1 MIEFLQLAN
10 SDNEI
15 GNVYREGNEYIVEV
29 NLWNGNVI
37 KLRTTGCNRI
47 THNINLVDEFG
58 DILIKDGIYRFMTV
72 DSEDIILEIAAC
84 DLCPA

>member
-1 MIEFLQLAN
+1 MYTEFW
-10 SDNEI
+10 
-15 GNVYREGNEYIVEV
+15 RGNEYIVEV

-37 KLRTTGCNRI
+37 KLRTTGCNRV

-84 DLCPA
+84 DLCPV

>member
-1 MIEFLQLAN
+1 MIGFMQLAN

-37 KLRTTGCNRI
+37 KLRTTDCNRI
-47 THNINLVDEFG
+47 THKINLVDEFG

-84 DLCPA
+84 DLCPV